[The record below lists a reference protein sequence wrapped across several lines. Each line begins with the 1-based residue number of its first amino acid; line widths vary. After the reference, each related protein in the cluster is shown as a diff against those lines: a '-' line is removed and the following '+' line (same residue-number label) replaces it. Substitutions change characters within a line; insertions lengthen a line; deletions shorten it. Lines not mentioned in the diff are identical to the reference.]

1 MLTFNQYLEKN
12 YYDYINEY
20 RVEEF
25 KALILKWTVL
35 HIRSCLS
42 VGILRSGLF

>member
-1 MLTFNQYLEKN
+1 LEKN

-25 KALILKWTVL
+25 KSLILKDEYAKTASKT
-35 HIRSCLS
+35 RR
-42 VGILRSGLF
+42 GGGNTP